1 MRILVLGSGAKD
13 HAIAWWFSQSRL
25 IHGLYVAPGNVGTE
39 YIATNLAID
48 PADPKQVYE
57 ACKENHIE
65 YVFIGTEA
73 PLFTGVIDYLNERG
87 IDTFG
92 APSRALKLEGD
103 RDFSRKFT
111 DRHNIPTPT
120 HYVFDDAEKLSEY
133 LKRHVG
139 QRFVVKSNTIAPSRV
154 MIDSSDY
161 DALMKFSKKILATG
175 SIMLEEH
182 LNGLPI
188 TLTLLVDNK
197 GYMMLPSSSD
207 YMKAGHGGL
216 PTGGMG
222 SICPVPLQE
231 SVSQALVDT
240 IIEPTL
246 FGLKAERMAYK
257 GVLTI
262 SVIITSK
269 GPILVDY
276 HVRFNDPA
284 AQAIVPL
291 IKTDIIEIL
300 DAMKNDTLSTLN
312 LEVSTNSAVAL
323 VVASEG
329 YPEEPIFGKEL
340 KPIPAALMLN
350 AFQGSPF
357 YFFGGVRSESDRL
370 ITNGGRCVTVVGI
383 GYNIMDANKN
393 AYKGVGHIA
402 FPGSWYRPDI
412 GDNFFTN

>member
-25 IHGLYVAPGNVGTE
+25 INGLFVGPGNVGTE
-39 YIATNLAID
+39 SIAINLAID

-57 ACKENHIE
+57 ACKEHAIE
-65 YVFIGTEA
+65 FVFIGTEA

-87 IDTFG
+87 ISTFG

-120 HYVFDDAEKLSEY
+120 HHVFDNEDTLSEY
-133 LKRHVG
+133 LKRHKG
-139 QRFVVKSNTIAPSRV
+139 ERFVVKSNTIAPSRV

-175 SIMLEEH
+175 SILLEEH
-182 LNGLPI
+182 LEGLPI

-231 SVSQALVDT
+231 SVRQALVDT

-246 FGLKAERMAYK
+246 FGLKTEKMAYK

-262 SVIITSK
+262 SVIITK
-269 GPILVDY
+269 QGPILVDY

-291 IKTDIIEIL
+291 IRTDIIDIL
-300 DAMKNDTLSTLN
+300 TAMKEDTLSTLN

-329 YPEEPIFGKEL
+329 YPEDPVVGKALE
-340 KPIPAALMLN
+340 PIPAALMLN
-350 AFQGSPF
+350 AFMGSPF
-357 YFFGGVRSESDRL
+357 YFFGGVTSKDGQLLTS
-370 ITNGGRCVTVVGI
+370 GGRCVTVVGI

-393 AYKGVGHIA
+393 AYKGVKHIS
-402 FPGSWYRPDI
+402 FPGAWYRPDI